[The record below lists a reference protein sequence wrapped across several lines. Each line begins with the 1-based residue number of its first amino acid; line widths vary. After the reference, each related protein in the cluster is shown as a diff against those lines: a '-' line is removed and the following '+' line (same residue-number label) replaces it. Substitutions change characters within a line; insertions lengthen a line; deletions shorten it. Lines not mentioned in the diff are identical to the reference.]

1 MMNIKYTKLTIAAV
15 ALAFSAEAM
24 SLEWNV
30 SLWGKRRAFTEHVEK
45 LAELVAE
52 KSGGDFTLNISYGGL
67 SKSKENLDGISIGAF
82 EMAQTCSFYHP
93 GKNPTITAVELP
105 FLKDLSLSRVREILD
120 SVHAHP
126 LVVKDLG
133 RWNATI
139 LMPTPLPQYNI
150 VAKGDTPQTL
160 ADFDGLRVRGPG
172 GMLSVLANYGAVK
185 TNVPFSE
192 VRQSMDSGVIDG
204 PGGAQHLHLATKSYS
219 VGKWFTTNLNLGSA
233 DCPVIVNTDSLA
245 DLSDANRDA
254 LMGSIEGAMAYYI
267 DNYEN
272 NTIGKFDVA
281 VKEAGLDAV
290 TFDAAQV
297 AELNGVAADVRAA
310 WVAKHAG
317 DFDSQALFDHTAALF
332 AE

>member
-1 MMNIKYTKLTIAAV
+1 MKSKFTRFTMTAV

-24 SLEWNV
+24 AVEWNV

-45 LAELVAE
+45 LAELVKE
-52 KSGGDFTLNISYGGL
+52 KSGGDLTLNISYGGL

-120 SVHAHP
+120 EVHQHP
-126 LVVKDLG
+126 IVVKDLA

-150 VAKGDTPQTL
+150 VAKGDAPAAL

-204 PGGAQHLHLATKSYS
+204 PGGAQHLHLATKSYT
-219 VGKWFTTNLNLGSA
+219 VGQWYTTNLNLGSA
-233 DCPVIVNTDSLA
+233 DCPVIVNTDALA
-245 DLSDANRDA
+245 ALSDSNRAA
-254 LMGSIEGAMAYYI
+254 LMDSIDGAMTHYV
-267 DNYEN
+267 DNYNN
-272 NTIGKFDVA
+272 NTIGKYDAA
-281 VKEAGLDAV
+281 VKEAGLTAV
-290 TFDAAQV
+290 TFSADQV
-297 AELNGVAADVRAA
+297 AELNEVAAKVRGE
-310 WVAKHAG
+310 WIEKHKG
-317 DFDSQALFDHTAALF
+317 DFDAQELFDFTEGLF
-332 AE
+332 NQ